1 MFMRKSHGICRGL
14 YLRMIRDGKE
24 LIAMIEKDK
33 KLFDE
38 MDLIAKDEFIR
49 CKCLSCG
56 HEQDSLMADCGDQRN
71 E

>member
-1 MFMRKSHGICRGL
+1 
-14 YLRMIRDGKE
+14 MIQDGKE

-56 HEQDSLMADCGDQRN
+56 HEQKIWYYVKKKYQLN
-71 E
+71 